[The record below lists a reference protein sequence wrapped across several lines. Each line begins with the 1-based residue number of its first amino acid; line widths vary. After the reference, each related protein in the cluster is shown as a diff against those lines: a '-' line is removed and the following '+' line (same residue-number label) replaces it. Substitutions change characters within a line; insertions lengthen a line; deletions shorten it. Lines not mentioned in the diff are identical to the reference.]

1 MCSKR
6 RISDSAITLDS
17 LSGFLSFDIHRV
29 TKHFVSVSYLFN
41 WKHFHCAP
49 NEMAFTITIGNP
61 FGSSVLMNYNYS
73 FIRSINE
80 VSLLEMT
87 IIANI
92 CLHLLKNLLNTHI

>member
-1 MCSKR
+1 
-6 RISDSAITLDS
+6 
-17 LSGFLSFDIHRV
+17 
-29 TKHFVSVSYLFN
+29 
-41 WKHFHCAP
+41 
-49 NEMAFTITIGNP
+49 
-61 FGSSVLMNYNYS
+61 MNYNYS